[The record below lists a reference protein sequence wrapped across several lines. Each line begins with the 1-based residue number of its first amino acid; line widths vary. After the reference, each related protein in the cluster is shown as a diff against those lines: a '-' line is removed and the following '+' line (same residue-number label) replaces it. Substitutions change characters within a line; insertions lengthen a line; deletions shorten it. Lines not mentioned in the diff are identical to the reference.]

1 MSRWRTTLLLGA
13 VSSLWLATADSASAL
28 SARDYPE
35 LGGFIE
41 EMAQKHGLPEDE
53 LARWFEKTRI
63 RQDALA
69 AIRAPKE
76 ALPWHRYREL
86 FVTRPSAQR
95 GARFW
100 REHAQTLVRAEREF
114 GVDAAT
120 IVAILGIETQY
131 GRNGGRY
138 PVMDTLVTLMLEYP
152 RRRSFF
158 RRELEEYLLLTREH
172 KFDPLELRGSYAGA
186 IGVPQFIP
194 SSYRRYAVDFD
205 GDRRIDLIGSYADAI
220 GSVASYFRQ
229 HGWQQGTPVIADI
242 ELNSELIAWLAKLGD
257 RPVVP
262 MRYLLGYGVLP
273 LDYGNIDQSAA
284 LIRLEEPAGAVYRL
298 GYNNFYV
305 ITRYNRSRNYAMAVY
320 ELARS
325 IRRIYET
332 P

>member
-1 MSRWRTTLLLGA
+1 MNRRRTALLLCA
-13 VSSLWLATADSASAL
+13 VSPLWLAAAGPAAAL
-28 SARDYPE
+28 STRDYPE
-35 LGGFIE
+35 LGSFIQ
-41 EMAQKHGLPEDE
+41 EMVQKHGLPEEE
-53 LARWFEKTRI
+53 LVRWFAQTSI
-63 RQDALA
+63 RHDVLA
-69 AIRAPKE
+69 AIRSPKE

-86 FVTRPSAQR
+86 FVTQPSAER

-100 REHAQTLVRAEREF
+100 REHAQTLARAEREF

-138 PVMDTLVTLMLEYP
+138 PVMETLATLMLEYP
-152 RRRSFF
+152 RRGSFF
-158 RRELEEYLLLTREH
+158 RRELEQYLLLTREH
-172 KFDPLELRGSYAGA
+172 KFDPLALRGSYAGA

-194 SSYRRYAVDFD
+194 SSYRRYAIDFD
-205 GDRRIDLIGSYADAI
+205 NDQRIDLVGSYDDAI
-220 GSVASYFRQ
+220 GSVASYFKQ
-229 HGWQQGTPVIADI
+229 HGWQQGTPVIADV
-242 ELNSELIAWLAKLGD
+242 ELDGELIAWLAKLGD

-262 MRYLLGYGVLP
+262 IRYLLGYGVLP

-284 LIRLEEPAGAVYRL
+284 LIRLEEPGRAVYRL

-305 ITRYNRSRNYAMAVY
+305 ITRYNRNHNYAMAVY

-325 IRRIYET
+325 IRRVYET